1 MFSNLQYL
9 YDLKREGIK
18 YDLSIMRRFA
28 DEMNHP
34 ENDFKSFHVT
44 GSNGKGSVSAFIFN
58 IMRSYGST
66 GLYTSPHLVRFNER
80 IILDERQIPDEYMD
94 SFVENLKGTIESLAK
109 ENRNPTF
116 FEVTTMMA
124 FKFFSEMKAEYG
136 SIEVGLGGRLDAT
149 NIINPL
155 VSVITQVG
163 YEHADKLGCSLS
175 AIATEK
181 AGIIK
186 QGRPVV
192 LQDDKPE
199 VISAVKRIATLK
211 NSNMIRLDRS
221 KIKNLI
227 TDENG
232 TAFDFVTDNDEYHLS
247 TRAIGD
253 YQALNAATA
262 ILAVENSGVNFSR
275 KGIED
280 GISRTIWPG
289 RLEILSRN
297 PLIVIDASH
306 NPPAAN
312 QMVRSFRRV
321 FTRKP
326 ILVMGMLSDKDAYS
340 YLHVLRQISDRII
353 FTTPDEKERAVDP
366 SELNRLYGHLFSESS
381 VVNDPVEALKKAEEK
396 SDFVFVT
403 GSIYLI
409 GTIKGL
415 YTNEVMPFIL

>member
-1 MFSNLQYL
+1 MFSNLQYM
-9 YDLKREGIK
+9 YDLKREGVK
-18 YDLSIMRRFA
+18 YDLSIMNSFA
-28 DEMNHP
+28 DYMGHP
-34 ENDFKSFHVT
+34 ENDFKSFHIT

-58 IMRSYGST
+58 IMRSYGSV

-80 IILDERQIPDEYMD
+80 IILDKKQISDEYIN
-94 SFVENLKGTIESLAK
+94 SFIGNLKGTIEELAK
-109 ENRNPTF
+109 NNRNPTF

-149 NIINPL
+149 NIITPA
-155 VSVITQVG
+155 VSVIAQVG

-175 AIATEK
+175 SIATEK

-186 QGRPVV
+186 EGRPVV

-211 NSNMIRLDRS
+211 HSKLIRLDRS
-221 KIKNLI
+221 EIRNLI

-232 TAFDFVTDNDEYHLS
+232 TSFDFKTENDEYHLK
-247 TRAIGD
+247 TKAIGD

-262 ILAVENSGVNFSR
+262 VLAVENSGIDYNSKAIE
-275 KGIED
+275 KGISE
-280 GISRTIWPG
+280 TIWPG

-297 PLIVIDASH
+297 PMVVIDAAH

-312 QMVRSFRRV
+312 QMVRSFLRV
-321 FTRKP
+321 FKQKP
-326 ILVMGMLSDKDAYS
+326 LLVVGMLSDKDSYS
-340 YLHVLRQISDRII
+340 YLHILRKISDRII
-353 FTTPDEKERAVDP
+353 FTTPDEKERAMDP
-366 SELNRLYGHLFSESS
+366 DQLNRLYGHIFSESRAIS
-381 VVNDPVEALKKAEEK
+381 DPLEALREAKEE

-409 GTIKGL
+409 GIIKGI
-415 YTNEVMPFIL
+415 YTTEVMPFSL